1 MTPRN
6 LSVKQKYTD
15 GHREQMG
22 DYQGE
27 LAGGDMEKVVGV
39 SFYRESGHTTRSL
52 CIPQITIISIP

>member
-6 LSVKQKYTD
+6 LSVKQKHTD
-15 GHREQMG
+15 GHREQTG

-39 SFYRESGHTTRSL
+39 SFCRERVDTQQGPSVYHREL
-52 CIPQITIISIP
+52 